1 MKNIKRILCAMLAMV
16 MLLSV
21 MLTGCS
27 RPQVTFNK
35 VPDTAA
41 TYGNG
46 QEITTGQYLAYLYLE
61 FENLYFNQG
70 LYQYAAYG
78 MDPWTQEFPYGDGGE
93 KLILSDYIIRA
104 TQDNIRRQ
112 IVLQQML
119 KDNGLKW
126 FAEDEAELNKSLA
139 TLEQDAYIDLGFNN
153 ESYAYA
159 LKNANLNERSAFF
172 GLYGKG
178 GKRAIAEK
186 ELKDYFEKNYLSY
199 KMISIPLTDSNGKA
213 LDKEGKTYKLI
224 MERMDKY
231 MEIYTKDGFDAAYE
245 QYEKDQAEIEKS
257 KKEEAT
263 TTTTKPTSNPSATT
277 GTGTGTGTG
286 TTSGTTTTTTTTTTA
301 ADTTTS
307 TADTTTTTGTTTGT
321 TAAGKEEEHHHEHR
335 QDVDSAAE
343 DFDQA
348 LKDAIVG
355 KKDKDGKV
363 EQEGLKYGEC
373 KIVNYKANG
382 TTDTVALIQ
391 RLDINKDDKG
401 EKPNTL
407 FEDSKEN
414 IIYTKK
420 YDEFN
425 EEVKKAMAALNIQ
438 FNEDVKAAC
447 KPEDFLEVMSN
458 L

>member
-1 MKNIKRILCAMLAMV
+1 MKNTKRILCAVLAMV

-35 VPDTAA
+35 IPDTAA

-46 QEITTGQYLAYLYLE
+46 QKLTTGQYLAYLYLE

-70 LYQYAAYG
+70 LYQYASYG
-78 MDPWTQEFPYGDGGE
+78 MDPWTQEFPYGDNNE
-93 KLILSDYIIRA
+93 KLLLSDYIIRA
-104 TQDNIRRQ
+104 TQDNIMRQ

-126 FAEDEAELNKSLA
+126 FAEDEAELNKNLNA
-139 TLEQDAYIDLGFNN
+139 MEKDAYIDLGFNN

-159 LKNANLNERSAFF
+159 LKNANLNERSVFF

-186 ELKDYFEKNYLSY
+186 ELKEYFEKNYLSY

-213 LDKEGKTYKLI
+213 LDKEGNTYKLI
-224 MERMDKY
+224 MDRMNKY
-231 MEIYTKDGFDAAYE
+231 MEIYKEQDFDAAYE
-245 QYEKDQAEIEKS
+245 QYEKDQEEINKS
-257 KKEEAT
+257 KKEEANKT
-263 TTTTKPTSNPSATT
+263 TTTTGTSGTNTT
-277 GTGTGTGTG
+277 GTGTNGSG

-307 TADTTTTTGTTTGT
+307 TANTTTTGTTS
-321 TAAGKEEEHHHEHR
+321 AEKEEEHEHEHEHNHR

-343 DFDQA
+343 DYDQA

-363 EQEGLKYGEC
+363 EQEGVKVGEC

-382 TTDTVALIQ
+382 TTDTVALIE

-425 EEVKKAMAALNIQ
+425 EEVKKAMAALAQQIT
-438 FNEDVKAAC
+438 FDEKVKAAC
-447 KPEDFLEVMSN
+447 KPEDFLEVLSK
-458 L
+458 